1 MPIPIQD
8 NELPNTEVDP
18 KSAIVGAPQEQ
29 TNNIDEYAFLLQNLK
44 EQVKME
50 IKDEL
55 YKSITLKA
63 NNLMSV
69 DPATSTALMGVA
81 AAITGAVS
89 QMTPVDMSQG
99 EPAMPGQSAP
109 PSPEESQSNI
119 QPPAPPVKASP
130 IGGGANKPAAPGSNK
145 PKPPT
150 SGKPPSGGNKPPAV
164 KTANDF
170 IFNTTIE
177 HLKSK
182 NYFELNKEAEGD
194 IEDDLINTI
203 GYINHGANI
212 YAYNNDIDFSDT
224 NTWGLLE
231 ELINDG
237 TLYRTGYNEIVN

>member
-1 MPIPIQD
+1 MPLPIQD
-8 NELPNTEVDP
+8 NELPNYEVDP
-18 KSAIVGAPQEQ
+18 KAAITTGKPQES
-29 TNNIDEYAFLLQNLK
+29 NNIDEYAFLLQNLK

-63 NNLMSV
+63 NSLMSV

-89 QMTPVDMSQG
+89 QMTPVDMSGG
-99 EPAMPGQSAP
+99 EPSNEDPSAP
-109 PSPEESQSNI
+109 SGTQGPDI

-130 IGGGANKPAAPGSNK
+130 FKPSDKPASTDIK
-145 PKPPT
+145 PKPPA
-150 SGKPPSGGNKPPAV
+150 GNKPPAGDKPKPPV
-164 KTANDF
+164 KTATDF
-170 IFNTTIE
+170 IFDTTIKY
-177 HLKSK
+177 LKNK
-182 NYFELNKEAEGD
+182 NYFELNKEAAGEEELT
-194 IEDDLINTI
+194 EDLTKTI

-224 NTWGLLE
+224 NSWDLLE

-237 TLYRTGYNEIVN
+237 TLYRTGYNDIIN